1 MSSYREMLLSLL
13 GDECERCHSRE
24 NLELH
29 HKDRNRMNND
39 IRNIQLL
46 CRECHSG
53 VHSRR
58 KIGEGKRVVVN
69 FTDEQWM
76 ILEKF
81 RGVFGHRD
89 SEIVRHIIIAYL
101 SEKNFLRSNHGL
113 SEKETSEVDVI
124 P

>member
-13 GDECERCHSRE
+13 GDECEKCHSRE

-29 HKDRNRMNND
+29 HRDRNRLNND

-46 CRECHSG
+46 CRECHLG
-53 VHSRR
+53 VHSRT
-58 KIGEGKRVVVN
+58 KIGEEKRVVIN
-69 FTDEQWM
+69 FTGKQWR
-76 ILEKF
+76 IIEKF

-101 SEKNFLRSNHGL
+101 SEKNLLSYNQGL
-113 SEKETSEVDVI
+113 SDKERGK
-124 P
+124 